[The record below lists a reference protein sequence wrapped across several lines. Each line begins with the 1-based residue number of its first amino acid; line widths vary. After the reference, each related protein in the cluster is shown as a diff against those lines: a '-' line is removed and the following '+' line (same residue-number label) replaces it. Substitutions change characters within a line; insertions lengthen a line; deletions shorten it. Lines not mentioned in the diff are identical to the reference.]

1 MKEFVAFQNGI
12 KEEGMRSLLEGL
24 ASNNEL
30 EVLKINDNIIKDTS
44 FIELQGLINKLNK
57 LKVIDLSDSGLG
69 GENSLEIFNSL
80 IKIDSLEEVYLNY
93 NEIEEKEIQLSIA
106 DSLSKR
112 KNKLKKLVL
121 RGNEIKK
128 SVFSRIA
135 SFQKVDELDCFS
147 ESEAD
152 EEEIQEMMRKMNI
165 DK

>member
-1 MKEFVAFQNGI
+1 MLF
-12 KEEGMRSLLEGL
+12 RS
-24 ASNNEL
+24 
-30 EVLKINDNIIKDTS
+30 
-44 FIELQGLINKLNK
+44 
-57 LKVIDLSDSGLG
+57 
-69 GENSLEIFNSL
+69 
-80 IKIDSLEEVYLNY
+80 
-93 NEIEEKEIQLSIA
+93 QLSIA

-135 SFQKVDELDCFS
+135 SYQKVDELDCFS